1 MIKIMHSKHNYIDK
15 WTCIAMMNKNCS
27 LIESDD
33 GLLAFKKTKDGSKV
47 AAFSLDFKFD
57 PSMHKCVSWLY
68 LDEEPDKRLFDSV
81 YSLEE
86 IVSDV
91 DCSKMFWSGD
101 KRPAQV
107 LAGKDNVEWRG
118 TVNKWRKAEKEG
130 RFEVEPLSLSNLES
144 TIGMIEAEFAVAPEI
159 SVSSLVAPD
168 AQVLYVNTTNYD
180 NIGKKCEWHYGDGN
194 VERNCDELVEHIYA
208 EPGCYEP
215 FLVVMNRDLPEC
227 RDTAYLDIETP
238 QCAPGYIYVDRAS
251 LLEVPNIFSPN
262 GDGVN
267 DYFQVHAQTLK
278 KFSGK
283 IVNRYGRVVYEWTDW
298 ENMESG
304 WDGRLNG
311 TTKATPGV
319 YYYIIEAEGYDG
331 MEYNPSGPLHLVR

>member
-57 PSMHKCVSWLY
+57 PSMHKHVSWLY

-144 TIGMIEAEFAVAPEI
+144 TTGMIERWRWLRNGGMKYGWQERAGCDKALVKRYVEDYERIKSHVMGNVFKLDNEVVGYSCIEK
-159 SVSSLVAPD
+159 VSSYSIDGKPEFKYLTRK
-168 AQVLYVNTTNYD
+168 VLS
-180 NIGKKCEWHYGDGN
+180 IEGR
-194 VERNCDELVEHIYA
+194 RNLTEYIDYKTIELVHSLNPHFEHV
-208 EPGCYEP
+208 
-215 FLVVMNRDLPEC
+215 LVNWGASSGGVHWYKSHKFPL
-227 RDTAYLDIETP
+227 YSIE
-238 QCAPGYIYVDRAS
+238 
-251 LLEVPNIFSPN
+251 
-262 GDGVN
+262 
-267 DYFQVHAQTLK
+267 K
-278 KFSGK
+278 KWFCSKKAGK
-283 IVNRYGRVVYEWTDW
+283 EKQRKG
-298 ENMESG
+298 S
-304 WDGRLNG
+304 
-311 TTKATPGV
+311 
-319 YYYIIEAEGYDG
+319 
-331 MEYNPSGPLHLVR
+331 